1 MAAEAEFKVP
11 GELEDLELP
20 RKDRYCVPPGGADL
34 RDATSAALHDLLD
47 GALSQL
53 VDGEADALATEAGC
67 FDCLYGFVRD
77 FKYVPS
83 DIKGRL
89 LDVLQHAVTDLA
101 HALGGGLQGTGTT
114 KRSKAAVGAV
124 RNAAAAVGDA
134 VRGQAPAGLRNS
146 FKMAVFLLFSAA
158 WRAESVYSSARQNE
172 LLQPKVKA
180 VGTAAARK
188 KAAAAAAKEDGKF
201 VWETAREEVLGTMA
215 LALTVDLQRL
225 WNLGISDEAFASL
238 FPRLAY
244 KMLEVP
250 ATLRAKAARAS
261 ALALIAVPYHAV
273 SALAA
278 PVGAAVLQ
286 LISDHEHLTSPMA
299 EVCAQLAGEHRD
311 TRLAAEL
318 LRESSQHTHDSST
331 QAAQP
336 CIAYSSHALL
346 IAPSTVDTAIYKV
359 CALLPGVAHASVA
372 VLLPH
377 LGSEPYT
384 LRSAVATCLA
394 SVVGAACEEDLRR
407 RRLAENS
414 SSSSSD
420 SSSAEETEEQEE
432 ARREGGQLVRMEP
445 QARVLAAVG
454 RQVLVSV
461 RTQQLL
467 CSSTECSSSSTCTT
481 LQQTH
486 QPCACVLTQ
495 QHTTTHDQMLA
506 TDALLDV
513 LEERVRDSSSYTR
526 AAVLRAW
533 CSLCERGVLPHARV
547 LAAAK
552 LGAARLRDKSALVRR
567 AAVQLLGA
575 LLERNPYTGSLDP
588 EPYSARCVVLEA
600 QLAALP
606 QPPLLTAEESAA
618 LAELES
624 NNTASVTADADAAA
638 DGDAGSDVV
647 ADESSSDKDDNDD
660 ENS

>member
-1 MAAEAEFKVP
+1 LVFYKLCSATTAVMAAEAEFKVP

-53 VDGEADALATEAGC
+53 VDGEADALATQAGC

-101 HALGGGLQGTGTT
+101 HALGGGLQGTGTA
-114 KRSKAAVGAV
+114 KRSKAAVGAA

-134 VRGQAPAGLRNS
+134 VQGQAPAGLRNS

-158 WRAESVYSSARQNE
+158 WCAESVYSSARQNE

-225 WNLGISDEAFASL
+225 WNLGVSDEAFASL

-299 EVCAQLAGEHRD
+299 ELCAQLAGEHRD

-318 LRESSQHTHDSST
+318 LRE
-331 QAAQP
+331 
-336 CIAYSSHALL
+336 I
-346 IAPSTVDTAIYKV
+346 
-359 CALLPGVAHASVA
+359 GRMNVA
-372 VLLPH
+372 
-377 LGSEPYT
+377 E
-384 LRSAVATCLA
+384 
-394 SVVGAACEEDLRR
+394 
-407 RRLAENS
+407 
-414 SSSSSD
+414 
-420 SSSAEETEEQEE
+420 
-432 ARREGGQLVRMEP
+432 
-445 QARVLAAVG
+445 
-454 RQVLVSV
+454 
-461 RTQQLL
+461 
-467 CSSTECSSSSTCTT
+467 
-481 LQQTH
+481 
-486 QPCACVLTQ
+486 
-495 QHTTTHDQMLA
+495 
-506 TDALLDV
+506 
-513 LEERVRDSSSYTR
+513 
-526 AAVLRAW
+526 
-533 CSLCERGVLPHARV
+533 
-547 LAAAK
+547 
-552 LGAARLRDKSALVRR
+552 AARNAAGLR
-567 AAVQLLGA
+567 
-575 LLERNPYTGSLDP
+575 
-588 EPYSARCVVLEA
+588 
-600 QLAALP
+600 
-606 QPPLLTAEESAA
+606 
-618 LAELES
+618 
-624 NNTASVTADADAAA
+624 NTAAFMT
-638 DGDAGSDVV
+638 G
-647 ADESSSDKDDNDD
+647 ES
-660 ENS
+660 